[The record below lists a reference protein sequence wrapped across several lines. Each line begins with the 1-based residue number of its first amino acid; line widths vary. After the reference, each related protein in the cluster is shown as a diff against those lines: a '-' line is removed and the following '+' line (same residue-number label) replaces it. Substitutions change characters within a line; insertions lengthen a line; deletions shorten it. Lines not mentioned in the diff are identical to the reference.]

1 MLHLFLAEHRD
12 VLIERCRLKAAH
24 RASPLL
30 PAGGM
35 NRGIPE
41 FLELLIKTLRL
52 DQAGAA
58 ERSLAVS
65 GPADGMPASSE
76 IGASALQHGQ
86 ELLQHGY
93 TVEQVVHDYGDLCQA
108 ITDLA
113 VEMEQPIRVDEFRTV
128 NRCLDNA
135 MADAVMEFSFQRDLD
150 VEDRRMQGVNQSL
163 GFLMHEMSNH
173 LSGAML
179 ALKAM
184 KTGTVGLN
192 GATGDVL
199 SRSLVGLR
207 TLLDGALASLPATQ
221 VVAPPGQLFPV
232 AQFIAEI
239 EASASPLAQMHQCQL
254 LTLVRGT
261 DLALLGERDMLKSA
275 VFNLLQNAFK
285 FTAPGTT
292 VQLNVYPE
300 RDRIR
305 IQVLDRCGGLPPG
318 ATGKL
323 FTPFAQFHQD
333 KSGMGLGLAI
343 CKRIVHANHGVVSV
357 HNHEGMGCAFAI
369 DLPRHTW
376 PATGPD
382 MGDELPA

>member
-1 MLHLFLAEHRD
+1 
-12 VLIERCRLKAAH
+12 
-24 RASPLL
+24 
-30 PAGGM
+30 M

-113 VEMEQPIRVDEFRTV
+113 VEMEQPIRVEEFRTF

-207 TLLDGALASLPATQ
+207 TLLDGALAGIPATQ
-221 VVAPPGQLFPV
+221 LLAPPGQLFPV

-239 EASASPLAQMHQCQL
+239 EASASPLAQMHPCQL
-254 LTLVRGT
+254 STLVRGT
-261 DLALLGERDMLKSA
+261 DLALVGERDMLKSA

-323 FTPFAQFHQD
+323 FIPFAQFHQD

-357 HNHEGMGCAFAI
+357 HNHEGMGCAFTI

-376 PATGPD
+376 PATAPD